1 MGLTR
6 HSVLIRRTQMADASY
21 PRAILDFSHEAGRW
35 SPRFPAILAAGQ
47 PQDPEAT
54 AEQGPKSTGQGSA
67 FLLELPFLPLLAQNH
82 GLRAGSAGATFPP
95 SGDRCQENANRIPE
109 TQIWTNQSPDL
120 PTETKTPAHLSSRYS
135 GFTFRQTHSFLKQPL
150 VCFLSGEQGR
160 GADYTPTSHQLTG
173 NMQMLFNS
181 TCDYTWMAVSLVSIS
196 VCLTRKQIPGH
207 HARDNERGCPAR
219 DWNLSFRESEC
230 QRGELWTTGQ
240 FLKESLL
247 YAVNESNTFSM
258 MEKIML
264 FHLCI
269 ISKLPGTYEA
279 LHMFALNK

>member
-1 MGLTR
+1 MLVTPKLSSTSPMKPG
-6 HSVLIRRTQMADASY
+6 Q
-21 PRAILDFSHEAGRW
+21 W
-35 SPRFPAILAAGQ
+35 NPRFPAILAAGQ

-54 AEQGPKSTGQGSA
+54 AEQGPKSTGQGFWTGLRFPA
-67 FLLELPFLPLLAQNH
+67 VAALLSLLAQNH
-82 GLRAGSAGATFPP
+82 GLRAGSAGATFPL
-95 SGDRCQENANRIPE
+95 SGNRRQENANTIPE
-109 TQIWTNQSPDL
+109 TQVWTNQSPDL
-120 PTETKTPAHLSSRYS
+120 STETKTPAHFSSRYS
-135 GFTFRQTHSFLKQPL
+135 GFTFRQTYSFLKQPL

-207 HARDNERGCPAR
+207 HARGNERGCPAR

-230 QRGELWTTGQ
+230 QKGEWWTTGP

-247 YAVNESNTFSM
+247 YAVN
-258 MEKIML
+258 
-264 FHLCI
+264 
-269 ISKLPGTYEA
+269 
-279 LHMFALNK
+279 